1 MTENEKLYRAI
12 LNGED
17 ISGALDGDIREAL
30 VHGPTWSTNFNRARW
45 DYFKWFSDFTEY
57 CPPEEFAAISERLYN
72 AVGEKLYNNIGEYRN
87 SMVYSK
93 KFYDPLFFETL
104 LKFYNDKQMR
114 KQMTMKEIIDKNS
127 VVLLALCA
135 EYGWLKL
142 PRIRDAI
149 IAYSQEKNATECT
162 AFLLDFK
169 NKNFDLEAERARAE
183 KKTERAL
190 NADPSSVTELKK
202 IWGFRKG
209 RNGTL
214 VITSYKGTR
223 LEIVV
228 PEKIGNDIV
237 VQIDKSAFCPFSR
250 RVTPEAREARKNLTK
265 ITLPKTV
272 RAIGKGAF
280 WACEWLVSVNIPEGV
295 GVIWEN
301 TFAECYSLERLVIP
315 KSVRYIE
322 SRAFY
327 ACRRLT
333 LIVERG
339 SYAEEYCKERNLPFE
354 YVDES

>member
-17 ISGALDGDIREAL
+17 VSGALDGDIREAL
-30 VHGPTWSTNFNRARW
+30 VGGPTWSANFNRARW
-45 DYFKWFSDFTEY
+45 NYFKWFSDFAEN
-57 CPPEEFAAISERLYN
+57 CSPEEFAAVSERLYN

-93 KFYDPLFFETL
+93 KFYEPLFFETL
-104 LKFYNDKQMR
+104 LKFYNDKAMR

-169 NKNFDLEAERARAE
+169 NKNFDLQAERARAE
-183 KKTERAL
+183 KKIEQSL
-190 NADPSSVTELKK
+190 NANPSSVTELKK

-209 RNGTL
+209 EDGGL
-214 VITSYKGTR
+214 IITSYKGTR
-223 LEIVV
+223 GEIIV
-228 PEKIGNDIV
+228 PEKIGKDV
-237 VQIDKSAFCPFSR
+237 VVEIGAGAFCPFSR
-250 RVTPEAREARKNLTK
+250 RITPEAREARKNATK
-265 ITLPKTV
+265 ITLPKSV

-295 GVIWEN
+295 EVIREN
-301 TFAECYSLERLVIP
+301 TFAECYCLERLVIP
-315 KSVRYIE
+315 RSVKSIE
-322 SRAFY
+322 RRAFH

-333 LIVERG
+333 LIVKRG
-339 SYAEEYCKERNLPFE
+339 SYAEEYCEKNKLAFE